1 MENNATLGLL
11 LFLVVLAFPVMAFAT
26 PFLNLWY
33 ARNQDQVKER
43 VATVQQQIEDLR
55 ERRDAAYRE
64 DEEADDE
71 EQTEE

>member
-1 MENNATLGLL
+1 MENNATMGLL
-11 LFLVVLAFPVMAFAT
+11 LFLVVLAFPVLAFAT

-43 VATVQQQIEDLR
+43 VASVQHQIEELK

-64 DEEADDE
+64 DEEVVE
-71 EQTEE
+71 E

>member
-1 MENNATLGLL
+1 MENNATMGLL
-11 LFLVVLAFPVMAFAT
+11 LFLVVLAFPVLAFAT

-43 VATVQQQIEDLR
+43 VASMQQQIEELK

-64 DEEADDE
+64 DEEEQEQAE
-71 EQTEE
+71 E

>member
-1 MENNATLGLL
+1 MENNATMGLL
-11 LFLVVLAFPVMAFAT
+11 LFLVVLAFPVLAFAT

-43 VATVQQQIEDLR
+43 VASVQQQIEELK

-64 DEEADDE
+64 DEAEE
-71 EQTEE
+71 EQEQLEE